1 MLPGSRYPPSGG
13 HTAAEVSTMRTADLK
28 TCARWAIPL
37 VIGLLHGG
45 CSDYIP
51 EKTTELQAKS
61 ILNNLSRLQPTPDP
75 NIPVPEVYRQGPRI
89 VRQVI
94 GNAPEWKLF
103 YFCRYHT
110 ARHLEG
116 IVNAQFAMRNY
127 DAKGNVTSAPIYTLS
142 ANTATNQII
151 ARAPTEADITA
162 VLDLLNEVDVPPVQ
176 VRIDCLISELYAS
189 ITMDKEVTAV
199 VENLFGEGITLSG
212 DESSRTPVA
221 WLRRTALG
229 PAMTAQGYTIDADG
243 FVLDPSGDK
252 IPTLWSRTFDPAF
265 PGASLRDPAR
275 RKFGLKAGFGDHVG
289 VPGEE
294 FRALI
299 DLLISKGYL
308 KILMNPTLE
317 VINGQSATIVS
328 RDYVPLQ
335 KVFIGGAMEG
345 YLRTQTDYRWIV
357 DSLTITPHVYA
368 EGYIGL
374 ETTARIGAKL
384 TPEGIVQNPIVTER
398 TITNRENRIRHG
410 ESLIIGGIRK
420 TEERD
425 VIRGVPVLKDIPVV
439 GALFSGRDFE
449 QRGKEILFI
458 LTPTISTGGRP
469 NAEVVEEIREKHR
482 PPLPDDQ
489 LHRTIMDPF
498 GLDTRERERQRQ
510 LLHAEEARMEAEA
523 VKAVAR
529 RDVYTAEQLAAE
541 ARREAA
547 LIQAELDRVRVETEK
562 AILAAARLKA
572 EAEKR
577 AAEARKAK
585 EAAEKA
591 AGQATVPPESDSE

>member
-1 MLPGSRYPPSGG
+1 
-13 HTAAEVSTMRTADLK
+13 MRMADLK
-28 TCARWAIPL
+28 TRSRWRMLWVIPVVVAL
-37 VIGLLHGG
+37 FQGG

-51 EKTTELQAKS
+51 EKTSELQAKS
-61 ILNNLSRLQPTPDP
+61 ILNNLSRLQPTADP

-116 IVNAQFAMRNY
+116 IINAQFAMRNY
-127 DAKGNVTSAPIYTLS
+127 DPKGNVSSAPIYTLS

-212 DESSRTPVA
+212 DATSSTPVS
-221 WLRRTALG
+221 WLKAPLVGGVPTLG
-229 PAMTAQGYTIDADG
+229 PGMTSAGGYSIDAQG
-243 FVLDPSGDK
+243 FVLDPSGSR
-252 IPTLWSRTFDPAF
+252 IPTLWNRTFDPAF

-275 RKFGLKAGFGDHVG
+275 RKFGLKAGFGERIG
-289 VPGEE
+289 MPGEE
-294 FRALI
+294 FRALV

-335 KVFIGGAMEG
+335 QVFIGGAMEG

-368 EGYIGL
+368 DGYIGL
-374 ETTARIGAKL
+374 ETSARIGAKL
-384 TPEGIVQNPIVTER
+384 TPEGIVQNPIITER

-425 VIRGVPVLKDIPVV
+425 VIRGVPVLKDIPLV
-439 GALFSGRDFE
+439 GGLFSGRDFE
-449 QRGKEILFI
+449 QRGKEVLFI
-458 LTPTISTGGRP
+458 LTPTISIGGRP

-489 LHRTIMDPF
+489 LHKTLMDPF

-510 LLHAEEARMEAEA
+510 LLHAEESRMEAEA

-529 RDVYTAEQLAAE
+529 RDVYAAEQLAAE

-547 LIQAELDRVRVETEK
+547 LVQAELERVRVETEK
-562 AILAAARLKA
+562 TLLAAARLKA
-572 EAEKR
+572 EAEKQ
-577 AAEARKAK
+577 AAEAREAKA
-585 EAAEKA
+585 AAEESD
-591 AGQATVPPESDSE
+591 GETSGPPPEDSPAPPPKP

>member
-1 MLPGSRYPPSGG
+1 
-13 HTAAEVSTMRTADLK
+13 MRTIEIK
-28 TCARWAIPL
+28 TRARWFALWVIPV
-37 VIGLLHGG
+37 VIALLHGG
-45 CSDYIP
+45 CSGYIP
-51 EKTTELQAKS
+51 EKTTEMQARS

-127 DAKGNVTSAPIYTLS
+127 DAKGNVSSAPIYTLS

-162 VLDLLNEVDVPPVQ
+162 VLALLNEVDVPPVQ

-189 ITMDKEVTAV
+189 VTMDKEVTIYM
-199 VENLFGEGITLSG
+199 ENLFGE
-212 DESSRTPVA
+212 DA
-221 WLRRTALG
+221 FLG
-229 PAMTAQGYTIDADG
+229 GREEAGQM
-243 FVLDPSGDK
+243 L
-252 IPTLWSRTFDPAF
+252 PAF
-265 PGASLRDPAR
+265 PGASLREAAR
-275 RKFGLKAGFGDHVG
+275 KKFGLKIGYADNIGI
-289 VPGEE
+289 PGHD
-294 FRALI
+294 FRALV
-299 DLLISKGYL
+299 DLLVSKGYL
-308 KILMNPTLE
+308 KVLMNPTLE

-345 YLRTQTDYRWIV
+345 YLRTQTDYRWII
-357 DSLTITPHVYA
+357 DSLTVTPHVYA

-384 TPEGIVQNPIVTER
+384 TPEGIVQNPIITER

-425 VIRGVPVLKDIPVV
+425 VIRGVPVLKDIPLV
-439 GALFSGRDFE
+439 GGLFSGRDFE

-489 LHRTIMDPF
+489 LHKTLMDPF

-529 RDVYTAEQLAAE
+529 RDVYAAEQLAAE

-547 LIQAELDRVRVETEK
+547 LVQAELERVRVETEK

-572 EAEKR
+572 EAEKQ

-591 AGQATVPPESDSE
+591 AGKTTAPPEGSPAPSPNP